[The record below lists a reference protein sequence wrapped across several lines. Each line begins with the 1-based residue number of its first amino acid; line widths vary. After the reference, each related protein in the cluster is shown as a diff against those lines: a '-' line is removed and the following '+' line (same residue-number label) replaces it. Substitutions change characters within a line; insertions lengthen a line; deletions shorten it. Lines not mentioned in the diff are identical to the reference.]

1 MTTQKDPASAR
12 EHTSLRPERIQL
24 HAAAGDGSAGEP
36 LPAEPA
42 GRLLDGEQVQQALAE
57 LPDWALT
64 ADAGAIERSFHYPV
78 FSALVLALNLVTSL
92 AGLTGSYPDI
102 DVRNTRLTLR
112 LPAAGI
118 GGLTAA
124 DLQLARIVDTMSEL
138 GRAR

>member
-1 MTTQKDPASAR
+1 MATQKDPASTQ

-24 HAAAGDGSAGEP
+24 RAPDGDGSAGEP
-36 LPAEPA
+36 LPSEPD
-42 GRLLDGEQVQQALAE
+42 GRLLDAEQVQQALAE
-57 LPDWALT
+57 LPDWELT